1 VLGGPRRGSLGSE
14 PVLVTR
20 ARFGVAHGVVLCA
33 RWGGRRKEERESR
46 ERKEREREAA
56 KGDRQTDRAARRGYI
71 KRMEKRQEEDNLV
84 GLTV

>member
-1 VLGGPRRGSLGSE
+1 LYYVRGGGE
-14 PVLVTR
+14 
-20 ARFGVAHGVVLCA
+20 
-33 RWGGRRKEERESR
+33 GGRKREKVERE
-46 ERKEREREAA
+46 KREREAA